1 MTTWRERLSGALDG
15 DGARHGIVALI
26 AVAVIAPVVAMLLV
40 FAADLVP
47 DQRIVDQLNGAIDD
61 STFSGSDYGPALSGK
76 QIDFFTD
83 CIGITI
89 GLGDLPQHS
98 RWTSSIRNPTL
109 ASCSTAV
116 PLLVEARGDTD
127 LRRSWEYFRYWH
139 GYTVVTRPLIATVGL
154 AATRVIVLLSLI
166 GAMLGLI
173 RSLARRHGR
182 LVPLVALSGFVAT
195 TDYLELPRSLP
206 HAVGA
211 LAAVGGAWAA
221 HHLVAGGPTTGRVVA
236 VSAAA
241 GAVFVFAD
249 ILTMTPGAWA
259 LLVFV
264 VTLAATERWSGRDLA
279 LRSAAASAA
288 WIVVWAWTWATKWVI
303 ASAVYGIDTVRKTIN
318 FTATNRLDG
327 GFEGFDPSLGVTT
340 RINLVAWRDQPLTV
354 PFLVALLATVVV
366 VVGWRLGGSGDDA
379 GFGPVFDR
387 LIVGLPA
394 ILPIVWYEVMRNH
407 SQTHF
412 WFTYRSL
419 AISAGIVAAALVVV
433 LPRTSVRPDDNSG

>member
-1 MTTWRERLSGALDG
+1 MAL
-15 DGARHGIVALI
+15 VV
-26 AVAVIAPVVAMLLV
+26 VAVVAPIVAMLAV

-61 STFSGSDYGPALSGK
+61 ATLNGSDYGPALSGK
-76 QIDFFTD
+76 QLDYFTD

-89 GLGDLPQHS
+89 GLGDLPEHS

-116 PLLVEARGDTD
+116 PLLVEARGDTE

-166 GAMLGLI
+166 GATLGLA

-182 LVPLVALSGFVAT
+182 LVPLAALAGLVAT
-195 TDYLELPRSLP
+195 TDFLELPRSLP
-206 HAVGA
+206 HGIGA

-221 HHLVAGGPTTGRVVA
+221 HHLVAERPTTARVVG

-264 VTLAATERWSGRDLA
+264 VTLAATARWRGRELGM
-279 LRSAAASAA
+279 RSAAAAAA
-288 WIVVWAWTWATKWVI
+288 WIIVWASTWATKWII
-303 ASAVYGIDTVRKTIN
+303 ASAVYGIDTVRTTIN

-327 GFEGFDPSLGVTT
+327 GFTGFDPSFGMTT

-354 PFLVALLATVVV
+354 PFLVALTATVVIA
-366 VVGWRLGGSGDDA
+366 VGWRLGGSGHTDGIGSVVDRMII
-379 GFGPVFDR
+379 GF
-387 LIVGLPA
+387 PA

-419 AISAGIVAAALVVV
+419 AISVGIVAAALVVA
-433 LPRTSVRPDDNSG
+433 LPLRTSLATTSSVEVSAVRD